1 MSDVTVTFG
10 AKDNG
15 VESTI
20 VKIKGS
26 LNNLEKSTQ
35 QASDSFDGGF
45 KKMAIAG
52 GAAGLAIGAGMKVIG
67 AATDAARAVVN
78 RFGEAL
84 DLGGELSDLSARTG
98 ETAGNLLVLQ
108 RAFDNTGVGA
118 EKVGTTI
125 NRLQK
130 FMDAAS
136 DSSSK
141 QAELMGG
148 LGISMQDLQG
158 KTPTEQMQIFANK
171 IAGIQD
177 PTTRAATAMEIFG
190 KSGGQLLPM
199 LSNFSGEIVN
209 AKGELG
215 TMPDIMDRSA
225 AAFDNISDKLAVVKG
240 KVTEFAAGF
249 LESAIPAMN
258 KFLGIGAQLD
268 AARFGQILGQK
279 LSEAFELITSG
290 DIWQVFRLQA
300 EKAINQI
307 RASGAMNNLAAFLN
321 TVFDGITGDKN
332 FNFDKTFEKY
342 KSAGIEANTEV
353 NDAIDN
359 QIEELWRNA
368 QKRSAEAAKA
378 FEGQMQDAAAKTAI
392 MLKDI
397 PEVTPVSK
405 EIPKWLERLP
415 EATDKANKDT
425 EKIKGD
431 LETGAD
437 AMTKAAE
444 KVKETLTMSQQIG
457 QDIDKA
463 RKEDQIDKGGREREK
478 INNAIDRGDFDEA
491 TRRNKRLANK
501 EQDQQLRDPDGDGKN
516 KDRRSV
522 VDIAKEEG
530 IDTFRKNKDQLREEI
545 MKKRE
550 EEKNKEG
557 ADKGKKRNEEMKP
570 GKEGEQKEKEDKS
583 SALQKISQA
592 VDAIKTAV
600 VSLEKKLPQTALGT

>member
-10 AKDNG
+10 ARDNG

-52 GAAGLAIGAGMKVIG
+52 GVAGLAIGAGMKVIG
-67 AATDAARAVVN
+67 AATDAAGAVVN

-84 DLGGELSDLSARTG
+84 DLGGRLNDLTSRTG
-98 ETAGNLLVLQ
+98 ETAGKLLVLE

-199 LSNFSGEIVN
+199 LTNFSGEIVN

-444 KVKETLTMSQQIG
+444 KVKEALTMSQQIG
-457 QDIDKA
+457 EDIDKA
-463 RKEDQIDKGGREREK
+463 RKDDEIDKGGREREK
-478 INNAIDRGDFDEA
+478 INNALDRGDFDEA
-491 TRRNKRLANK
+491 ERRNERLARK
-501 EQDQQLRDPDGDGKN
+501 EQDQQLRDTDGDGKN

-522 VDIAKEEG
+522 VDMAKEEG

-570 GKEGEQKEKEDKS
+570 GKEGEQKEKEEKS

>member
-10 AKDNG
+10 ARDNG

-52 GAAGLAIGAGMKVIG
+52 GVAGLAIGAGMKVIG

-118 EKVGTTI
+118 DKVGATI

-444 KVKETLTMSQQIG
+444 KVKETLSMSQQIG

-463 RKEDQIDKGGREREK
+463 RKDDEIDKGGREREK
-478 INNAIDRGDFDEA
+478 IDNAIDRGDFDEA
-491 TRRNKRLANK
+491 ERRNERLGRK

-522 VDIAKEEG
+522 VDMAKEEG

-570 GKEGEQKEKEDKS
+570 GQEGEQKEKEDKS
-583 SALQKISQA
+583 SALQKISKA

-600 VSLEKKLPQTALGT
+600 INLEKKLPQTALGT